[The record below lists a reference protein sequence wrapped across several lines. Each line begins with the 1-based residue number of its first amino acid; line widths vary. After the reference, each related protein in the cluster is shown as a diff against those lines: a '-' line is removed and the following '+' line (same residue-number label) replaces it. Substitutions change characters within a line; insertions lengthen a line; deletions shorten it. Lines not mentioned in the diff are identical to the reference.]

1 MKKSFLFFGFVF
13 TALIMTSF
21 AFGQESI
28 NIDTDYINS
37 SKAASYKEWTG
48 GYAPYEINTAEQIR
62 DIGRRLGRGIKYQ
75 ESVQNDPNPYNKGN
89 PAYKYSSAR
98 IYGKDKRGADVILIG
113 RTATVDTIK
122 CLKMIL
128 RGYLEAA
135 FGYSDMD
142 ARAVAENICYW
153 NSNNYNNTE
162 MFSTKFE
169 NALMTVFDGY
179 YKNIGLSESYT
190 DWKESILIIPH
201 AFVETATAIEETET
215 ESVVE
220 TKIDESEIAP
230 AEDEPEADVETDA
243 ESDSYEYEEESES
256 FAYSN
261 DYNSYN
267 RDNSNTDTG
276 NSAKNKYTS
285 SIQKSDP
292 FFDFKLIAIIAGACV
307 LLIGVIIFVIVK
319 SKE

>member
-1 MKKSFLFFGFVF
+1 
-13 TALIMTSF
+13 
-21 AFGQESI
+21 
-28 NIDTDYINS
+28 
-37 SKAASYKEWTG
+37 
-48 GYAPYEINTAEQIR
+48 
-62 DIGRRLGRGIKYQ
+62 
-75 ESVQNDPNPYNKGN
+75 
-89 PAYKYSSAR
+89 
-98 IYGKDKRGADVILIG
+98 
-113 RTATVDTIK
+113 
-122 CLKMIL
+122 
-128 RGYLEAA
+128 
-135 FGYSDMD
+135 
-142 ARAVAENICYW
+142 
-153 NSNNYNNTE
+153 

-179 YKNIGLSESYT
+179 YKNAGLSESYT

-201 AFVETATAIEETET
+201 AFVETAAAIEETET

-230 AEDEPEADVETDA
+230 AEEPEADVEADA
-243 ESDSYEYEEESES
+243 ESDSYEYAEESES
-256 FAYSN
+256 LAYSN

-267 RDNSNTDTG
+267 RDNSYSTPSYDSNTDTG

-292 FFDFKLIAIIAGACV
+292 FFYFKLIAIIAGACV

>member
-1 MKKSFLFFGFVF
+1 
-13 TALIMTSF
+13 
-21 AFGQESI
+21 
-28 NIDTDYINS
+28 
-37 SKAASYKEWTG
+37 
-48 GYAPYEINTAEQIR
+48 
-62 DIGRRLGRGIKYQ
+62 
-75 ESVQNDPNPYNKGN
+75 
-89 PAYKYSSAR
+89 
-98 IYGKDKRGADVILIG
+98 
-113 RTATVDTIK
+113 
-122 CLKMIL
+122 MIL

-201 AFVETATAIEETET
+201 AFVETAAAIEETET

-230 AEDEPEADVETDA
+230 AEDEQEADVETDA
-243 ESDSYEYEEESES
+243 ASDSYEYEEESES

-267 RDNSNTDTG
+267 RDNSYSTPSYDSNTDTDTG

-285 SIQKSDP
+285 SIQESDP